1 MEDIAQWILL
11 FGVLG
16 FGTTTM
22 FGMRGQ
28 SRKVYCEWLRDKFWA
43 GFCNWGEKIGSFY
56 WSK

>member
-22 FGMRGQ
+22 FGMWETEPK
-28 SRKVYCEWLRDKFWA
+28 SLL
-43 GFCNWGEKIGSFY
+43 
-56 WSK
+56 